1 MGQTP
6 IEGRPSRIGTAP
18 FVLRQ
23 KISLLPAVIFSGYQN
38 PSPFP
43 RHNGQSG
50 RRVRPGGSRPQTRII
65 RNRWQTAVTTSVS
78 CLDQGVLEK
87 CLASLWYFRHPV
99 FRLGFA
105 L

>member
-6 IEGRPSRIGTAP
+6 IEGRPSRIGIAQ

-50 RRVRPGGSRPQTRII
+50 RRVRPGGSRPPDPNHPQSMA
-65 RNRWQTAVTTSVS
+65 NRCNDKRFV
-78 CLDQGVLEK
+78 
-87 CLASLWYFRHPV
+87 P
-99 FRLGFA
+99 
-105 L
+105 